1 MKKTVYIPEILAMV
15 SKASKKQDKIEIL
28 QRFADVKGFKH
39 VLFLT
44 YDPTLE
50 WVITRSDIENLRFD
64 HMDIADYDL
73 AVSNLFLEAPRR
85 LFNFTN
91 FRKPILPK
99 DKVIRLVRNMF
110 SVFHPEEIEIF
121 KQMVDRKLQ
130 AKGLTE
136 NLVREAFPG
145 YLNERPEDKSLT
157 PEE

>member
-1 MKKTVYIPEILAMV
+1 
-15 SKASKKQDKIEIL
+15 
-28 QRFADVKGFKH
+28 
-39 VLFLT
+39 
-44 YDPTLE
+44 
-50 WVITRSDIENLRFD
+50 
-64 HMDIADYDL
+64 MDIADYDL

-99 DKVIRLVRNMF
+99 DKVLRLIRNMF